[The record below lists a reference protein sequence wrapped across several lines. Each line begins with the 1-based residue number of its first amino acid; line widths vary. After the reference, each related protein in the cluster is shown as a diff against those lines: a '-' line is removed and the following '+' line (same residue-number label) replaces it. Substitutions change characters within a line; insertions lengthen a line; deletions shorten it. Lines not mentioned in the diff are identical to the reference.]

1 MSARMHKARKTQRFM
16 PPPLP
21 ESLTDKLNFELRVIV
36 QMFQFI
42 IARMPA
48 DQLGASE
55 NSMRAEFV
63 TKRVERWIAD
73 YPKCLARASVKS
85 ILNDGSSEMGIFIPP
100 GQNVQFV
107 LIGLVTGGLIRGL
120 DTLLKE
126 VEASTANLSDEL
138 LRSFGLT
145 DDGIEV
151 FRRLLPSYN
160 GTLDELLEAAAV
172 L

>member
-1 MSARMHKARKTQRFM
+1 MSATMRKTRKTRRFKA
-16 PPPLP
+16 PPLP
-21 ESLTDKLNFELRVIV
+21 ESLIEKLNFELRVIV
-36 QMFQFI
+36 QMFQSI
-42 IARMPA
+42 IAKMPA

-63 TKRVERWIAD
+63 TERVERWIAD
-73 YPKCLARASVKS
+73 YPKCLSRASVKS
-85 ILNDGSSEMGIFIPP
+85 MLNDVSSETGILIPP
-100 GQNVQFV
+100 GQDVQLI

-120 DTLLKE
+120 DTLLTE

-151 FRRLLPSYN
+151 FRRLLPSYS
-160 GTLDELLEAAAV
+160 GTLDELLEAAAT